1 VDPVLTM
8 MRGFANSEHGAAM
21 VEMTIVA
28 PILFA
33 LTLGF
38 VDFGYALYQWNGA
51 TKAVQ
56 VGARLASI
64 SDPVVPATVL
74 AAAAPTSVPGAP
86 VAAGAYASFVCK
98 YTGSTGAC
106 NGTSANFDANAF
118 SRIFRGDT
126 AVTNNDACPALTGT
140 QRPGM
145 CHFFPGLLRTDVV
158 ITYAATGLGYQ
169 TRLDG
174 PVPTITVN
182 LQNRTFHFFFLSGL
196 MGFANI
202 NMPSM
207 LSTVTGEDMKSTS
220 P

>member
-1 VDPVLTM
+1 M
-8 MRGFANSEHGAAM
+8 MITRFAKLDDGAAM

-28 PILFA
+28 TLLFA

-38 VDFGYALYQWNGA
+38 VDFGYAFYQWNAA

-64 SDPVVPATVL
+64 SDPVSTALAT
-74 AAAAPTSVPGAP
+74 AAPTTTPGAP
-86 VAAGAYASFVCK
+86 VAAGAYGPFVCK
-98 YTGSTGAC
+98 YTGAVGAC
-106 NGTSANFDANAF
+106 NGDSTKFDVNAF

-126 AVTNNDACPALTGT
+126 TYSANDTCPALGAN

-145 CHFFPGLLRTDVV
+145 CHFFPGLLRSNVV
-158 ITYAATGLGYQ
+158 ITYSATGLGYQ
-169 TRLDG
+169 TRLGG
-174 PVPTITVN
+174 PVPTITVQ

-196 MGFANI
+196 MGFGNI

-207 LSTVTGEDMKSTS
+207 LSTVTGEDLKTS
-220 P
+220 APT

>member
-1 VDPVLTM
+1 M
-8 MRGFANSEHGAAM
+8 MVRRFARSEYGAAM
-21 VEMTIVA
+21 VEMTIIA
-28 PILFA
+28 PLLFA

-56 VGARLASI
+56 VGARMASI
-64 SDPVVPATVL
+64 SDPVVNANVL

-86 VAAGAYASFVCK
+86 VAADAYAPFVCK
-98 YTGSTGAC
+98 YTGAIGAC
-106 NGTSANFDANAF
+106 NGISANFDANAF

-126 AVTNNDACPALTGT
+126 AVTNNDACPAPTGT

-145 CHFFPGLLRTDVV
+145 CHFFPGLLRTNVV
-158 ITYAATGLGYQ
+158 ITYSATGLGFQ
-169 TRLDG
+169 TRLGG

-182 LQNRTFHFFFLSGL
+182 LQNRTFQFFFLSGL
-196 MGFANI
+196 MGFGNI

-207 LSTVTGEDMKSTS
+207 LSTVTGEDLKSTW

>member
-1 VDPVLTM
+1 M
-8 MRGFANSEHGAAM
+8 IMRFATSEDGAAM
-21 VEMTIVA
+21 VEMTIVSSL
-28 PILFA
+28 LFA
-33 LTLGF
+33 LVFGF
-38 VDFGYALYQWNGA
+38 VDFGYAFYQWNAA

-64 SDPVVPATVL
+64 SDPVVKATVL

-86 VAAGAYASFVCK
+86 VAADAYAPFVCK

-106 NGTSANFDANAF
+106 NGNSTNFDANAF

-126 AVTNNDACPALTGT
+126 AVTNDDACPSLTGT
-140 QRPGM
+140 LRPGM
-145 CHFFPGLLRTDVV
+145 CHFFPGLHRDNVV
-158 ITYAATGLGYQ
+158 VTYSATGLGFQ
-169 TRLDG
+169 TRLGG
-174 PVPTITVN
+174 PVPTITVS
-182 LQNRTFHFFFLSGL
+182 LQNRTFQFFFLQGL

-207 LSTVTGEDMKSTS
+207 LSTVTGEDIKSTW